1 MIKRHRRLLLLS
13 RNCRPQAK
21 EKTMRVAII
30 GGGCAAAGA
39 LEILGAN
46 PKIQEIVVF
55 EAASHW
61 GGRAWT
67 RKVDEAYF
75 DMGPQFVQDPGVT
88 ISDADPT
95 LKGTDLPETANPWLK
110 IIKKLNT
117 ANLSNFT
124 CLQIDPTTY
133 YRVPDGAGGW
143 QDVFTTNDINQVNN
157 TIDTDFQ
164 FAATKP
170 NLPASVTYQSGG
182 PFAGTVHLALGSN
195 GYGPIAE
202 SVETWQYIAA
212 DSDRQVAPAGE
223 QPNIY
228 VAPGIG
234 DVVGLYMNVLTNPAE
249 GSSCAITGNLKT
261 KVLSIQQGS
270 NQIKIDTENGSFYGF
285 DFCIVT
291 ISPYALA
298 NIAFTPPLPAEK
310 IKALKYIGLGNY
322 KKIGIYADNIPESIK
337 MNTEYYTIDLD
348 GQSCWQYFRNPHFK
362 NLLIGVASGNFAR
375 TLETMDK
382 EQVRDRFTA
391 VIKSRY
397 GDVTLNIT
405 DWAVTNWANEP
416 RIGGAYSYT
425 IADGGPADDPFPL
438 QARDLLQTTHQNIF
452 FAGEADWTEAYGTI
466 HGAYYSGQRAAN
478 ALLNRL

>member
-13 RNCRPQAK
+13 KNCRPQAK

-39 LEILGAN
+39 LEILDASK
-46 PKIQEIVVF
+46 KIQEIVVF
-55 EAASHW
+55 EAAPHW

-67 RKVDEAYF
+67 RKVGEAYF
-75 DMGPQFVQDPGVT
+75 DMGPQFVQDPGVD
-88 ISDADPT
+88 ISDMDPT
-95 LKGTDLPETANPWLK
+95 LKGAVLPDTANPWLQ
-110 IIKKLNT
+110 IIQKLNT
-117 ANLSNFT
+117 ANLGNFT

-133 YRVPDGAGGW
+133 YRIPDGAGGW
-143 QDVFTTNDINQVNN
+143 KNVFTTNDINQVNN
-157 TIDTDFQ
+157 TIDADFES
-164 FAATKP
+164 AALQP

-182 PFAGTVHLALGSN
+182 PFASTVHLALGSN

-212 DSDRQVAPAGE
+212 DSDRQAAPPGE

-234 DVVGLYMNVLTNPAE
+234 DVVGLYMNVMTNPAE
-249 GSSCAITGNLKT
+249 GSSCSISGKLNT
-261 KVLSIQQGS
+261 KVLSIQQDTNG
-270 NQIKIDTENGSFYGF
+270 IKIDTNNGSFYGF

-298 NIAFTPPLPAEK
+298 NITFIPPLPAEK

-322 KKIGIYADNIPESIK
+322 KKVGIYADNIPDAIE
-337 MNTEYYTIDLD
+337 MNTEYYTIDSD
-348 GQSCWQYFRNPHFK
+348 GQSCWQYFRNPHFN

-375 TLETMDK
+375 SLETMKD
-382 EQVRDRFTA
+382 EDVRDRFTKL
-391 VIKSRY
+391 IKSRY
-397 GDVTLNIT
+397 NDVNLNVT
-405 DWAVTNWANEP
+405 GWAVTNWANEP

-438 QARDLLQTTHQNIF
+438 KARVLLQAPHQDIF
-452 FAGEADWTEAYGTI
+452 FAGEADWTAAYGTI
-466 HGAYYSGQRAAN
+466 HGAYYSGQRAAK
-478 ALLNRL
+478 ALLGRL